1 MSRQTLKE
9 IVKLALLQAFLLK
22 KKGKCRDAKKRQ
34 LLSWF
39 IGKQNK
45 VWTVGHK
52 FDTKWCVLVLKP

>member
-9 IVKLALLQAFLLK
+9 IVKLAQLRAILLK
-22 KKGKCRDAKKRQ
+22 KKGKDAKKDN
-34 LLSWF
+34 LLLLGF

-52 FDTKWCVLVLKP
+52 FDTEWCVLVLKL